1 MNSIIAA
8 AFSRTG
14 AVLLGLAILCLFG
27 FNSYI
32 AIPKEAK
39 PDIDIPVAYV
49 SVGYDGISPE
59 DSERLLVKP
68 LEKHLRSVEGLDAMS
83 SVASEGYGSV
93 TLEFNAGE
101 DIDLIMVDVR
111 QAVDDAKPDLPG
123 EADEPKVTE
132 VSFSLFPILT
142 AALYGP
148 VSERDMVVAAREIK
162 DKLESLEGVLEV
174 EIGGDREEVLEILL
188 DATAIEA
195 YGLDPSAV
203 IRLVSGNNQLVT
215 AGAIDDGGGRLAVKV
230 PGVIETVDDLVRM
243 PVQARDGTTITFGDI
258 AVVRRAFRQ
267 AEGWSRVNGEPAV
280 VLDVRKRVGANIID
294 VVEASRAVID
304 AEAPKIGEG
313 VNVSYL
319 FDESR
324 DVRNLLSDLGNNV
337 AAAVIIVM
345 VVVLAVLGI
354 RNATLV
360 GLAIPGSFFIGI
372 SILNLM
378 GVTMNIVVLFSLILV
393 AGMLVDG
400 VIVTTEYA
408 DRRIAMGSTRRDAY
422 RIGAQRMAWPIISST
437 VTTLMVF
444 LPLLVWPG
452 IVGQFM
458 KYLPITVMC
467 VLLAS
472 LFMALIFIPVL
483 GGMIGKTSVPKGVIS
498 ATAPRSYR
506 WILKQAIRFP
516 VVTMGAVITIIVAS
530 FIGYGSA
537 GLGVAFFPDIEP
549 DQAQV
554 QVLARGD
561 LSAKERDALVNSAE
575 TSILPVDGVADFY
588 ARSFRPGGG
597 GNQTPRDSV
606 GTIRTVFTDWDKRD
620 PAATLMDRM
629 REMIADLAG
638 ADFSITKEQE
648 GPGGALPIR
657 IEILGEDLDE
667 IAAATDAVVARMG
680 DLGGFVDIA
689 DNRPLPGLE
698 WTLVTDREAASRH
711 GVSISGLGTMIK
723 MLTRGV
729 RISDFRPDDSEDELD
744 VVMRFMGDQRNLD
757 RLRELRV
764 PAADGSY
771 VPLSVFARLQPRPKG
786 GDIERKDGTRYMYI
800 NADVAPGTLAAERIE
815 TLKASL
821 ASAPLAQDVRVTFG
835 GEDEDIAETQAFLS
849 QSFTLSLMLM
859 VIVLMVQFNSG
870 WQAFVTMSAI
880 LMSTG
885 GVVLGLW
892 ATNQPFGIVMC
903 GLGVISLAG
912 IVVNNNIVLI
922 DTYNEY
928 RRRGYLARHAA
939 FRAGLVR
946 FRPVILT
953 AVTTILGLLPMV
965 FQLTIKI
972 IDRQVL
978 VGAPSS
984 QWWTQLSSTI
994 AGGLT
999 FATILTLVATPAM
1012 LVIGGRFIREPGPSH
1027 PSFVRRIFGRLF
1039 GRMFG
1044 RSRRRRDGGMVPAE

>member
-1 MNSIIAA
+1 MNGMISA

-14 AVLLGLAILCLFG
+14 AVIVALVILCGFG
-27 FNSYI
+27 YSSYVS
-32 AIPKEAK
+32 IPKEAT
-39 PDIDIPVAYV
+39 PDVDIPVAYV

-59 DSERLLVKP
+59 DSERLLIKP
-68 LEKHLRSVEGLDAMS
+68 LEKHLRTVQGLDKMS

-93 TLEFNAGE
+93 SLEFDAGE
-101 DIDLIMVDVR
+101 DIDRILDDVR
-111 QAVDDAKPDLPG
+111 QAVDDAKPDLPS

-132 VSFSLFPILT
+132 VNLSLFPILT

-148 VSERDMVVAAREIK
+148 VSEREMVLAAREIK
-162 DKLESLEGVLEV
+162 DKIEALEGVLEV
-174 EIGGDREEVLEILL
+174 EIGGDREEVLEVLL
-188 DATAIEA
+188 DAAAIEA

-215 AGAIDDGGGRLAVKV
+215 AGAIDDGGGRLTVKV
-230 PGVIETVDDLVRM
+230 PGVIETIDDLVEM

-258 AVVRRAFRQ
+258 AVVRRAFKQ

-280 VLDVRKRVGANIID
+280 VLDVSKRVGTNIIE
-294 VVEASRAVID
+294 VVEAARAVID
-304 AEAPKIGEG
+304 EEAPKIGEG
-313 VNVSYL
+313 VKVAYL
-319 FDESR
+319 FDDSKG
-324 DVRNLLSDLGNNV
+324 VRNLLSDLGNNV
-337 AAAVIIVM
+337 AAAVLIVM
-345 VVVLAVLGI
+345 VVVLAFLGV

-372 SILNLM
+372 SALNMM

-408 DRRIAMGSTRRDAY
+408 DRRIAAGLGRRDAY
-422 RIGAQRMAWPIISST
+422 RIGAQRMSWPIISST

-458 KYLPITVMC
+458 KYLPITVMS
-467 VLLAS
+467 VLIAS

-483 GGMIGKTSVPKGVIS
+483 GGLIGKKSVPAGMVS

-506 WILKQAIRFP
+506 VILKQAIRFP
-516 VVTMGAVITIIVAS
+516 IITMFAVLGIIAAS
-530 FIGYGSA
+530 FASYFTA
-537 GLGVAFFPDIEP
+537 GHGVVFFPDIEP
-549 DQAQV
+549 EQANV
-554 QVLARGD
+554 QILARGD
-561 LSAKERDALVNSAE
+561 LSAKERDALVSTAE
-575 TSILPVDGVADFY
+575 TSILPVGGVQDFY
-588 ARSFRPGGG
+588 AKSFRPGGG
-597 GNQTPRDSV
+597 GHQTPRDSV
-606 GTIRTVFTDWDKRD
+606 GTIRTVFNDWDQRE
-620 PAATLMDRM
+620 PAVTLMDQM
-629 REMIADLAG
+629 RERIAGLAG
-638 ADFSITKEQE
+638 ADFSITKQQE
-648 GPGGALPIR
+648 GPGGSLPIR
-657 IEILGEDLDE
+657 IEILGDNLED
-667 IAAATDAVVARMG
+667 IADATDDLVARMTQ
-680 DLGGFVDIA
+680 LGGFVDIA

-729 RISDFRPDDSEDELD
+729 RISDFRPDDAEDELD

-764 PAADGSY
+764 PAADGTY
-771 VPLSVFARLQPRPKG
+771 VPLSVFAKLQPREKG

-800 NADVAPGTLAAERIE
+800 NADVANGRLPAERVE
-815 TLKASL
+815 ALQASL
-821 ASAPLAQDVRVTFG
+821 AETPLRQDVSLSFA
-835 GEDEDIAETQAFLS
+835 GENEDMAETGAFLS
-849 QSFTLSLMLM
+849 QAFSLSLLLM
-859 VIVLMVQFNSG
+859 IVVLMIQFNSF

-880 LMSTG
+880 LLSTG
-885 GVVLGLW
+885 GVMLGLW
-892 ATNQPFGIVMC
+892 ATSQPFGIVMC
-903 GLGVISLAG
+903 GLGVIALAG

-928 RRRGYLARHAA
+928 RGRGYGSREAA

-946 FRPVILT
+946 FRPVLLT

-972 IDRQVL
+972 MDREIL

-1012 LVIGGRFIREPGPSH
+1012 LVIGDRLARGTGRFRGWMLSLL
-1027 PSFVRRIFGRLF
+1027 RRNRAAA
-1039 GRMFG
+1039 
-1044 RSRRRRDGGMVPAE
+1044 VPAE

>member
-1 MNSIIAA
+1 MNAVIEA
-8 AFSRTG
+8 AFNRAG
-14 AVLLGLAILCLFG
+14 AVILTLLVLSGLGLV
-27 FNSYI
+27 SYI
-32 AIPKEAK
+32 EIPKEAA
-39 PDIDIPVAYV
+39 PDVDIPVTYV
-49 SVGYDGISPE
+49 SVSYEGISPE

-68 LEKHLRSVEGLDAMS
+68 LEKHLRAVEGLDSMS
-83 SVASEGYGSV
+83 SVASEGYGAV
-93 TLEFNAGE
+93 TLEFAAGE
-101 DIDLIMVDVR
+101 DIDLLIADVR
-111 QAVDDAKPDLPG
+111 QAVDEARPDLPA
-123 EADEPKVTE
+123 EADDPKVTE
-132 VSFSLFPILT
+132 VSLSLFPILT

-148 VSERDMVVAAREIK
+148 VSEREMVTAARDVK
-162 DKLESLEGVLEV
+162 DKLEALPGVLEV

-188 DATAIEA
+188 DASAIEA

-203 IRLVSGNNQLVT
+203 IRLVGGNNQLVT
-215 AGAIDDGGGRLAVKV
+215 AGSIDDGGGRLLVKV
-230 PGVIETVDDLVRM
+230 PGVIETVDDLVNM
-243 PVQARDGTTITFGDI
+243 PISARDGTSITFGDV

-280 VLDVRKRVGANIID
+280 VLDVRKRVGANIIK
-294 VVEASRAVID
+294 VVELARAVID
-304 AEAPKIGEG
+304 EEAPKIGEG
-313 VNVSYL
+313 VKVSYL
-319 FDESR
+319 FDDSK

-345 VVVLAVLGI
+345 VVVLAALGL

-372 SILNLM
+372 SLLNLM

-408 DRRIAMGSTRRDAY
+408 DRRIAMGSSRREAY
-422 RIGAQRMAWPIISST
+422 CLGAQRMSWPIISST
-437 VTTLMVF
+437 ITTLMVF

-458 KYLPITVMC
+458 KYLPITVISVMS
-467 VLLAS
+467 AS

-483 GGMIGKTSVPKGVIS
+483 GGFIGKSRMPKGMVS
-498 ATAPRSYR
+498 ASAPRSYR
-506 WILKQAIRFP
+506 WVLKQAVRFP
-516 VVTMGAVITIIVAS
+516 IITMMTVIGIIVAS

-561 LSAKERDALVNSAE
+561 LSAKERDALVVSAE
-575 TSILPVDGVADFY
+575 AAILPVEGVADFY
-588 ARSFRPGGG
+588 ARSFRPGSG
-597 GNQTPRDSV
+597 GNQNPRDSV
-606 GTIRTVFTDWDKRD
+606 GTIRTVFTDWNERD
-620 PAATLMDRM
+620 PAVSLMERM
-629 REMIADLAG
+629 RELIDGLAG
-638 ADFSITKEQE
+638 ADFSITKQAQ

-657 IEILGEDLDE
+657 VEVLGDDMDE
-667 IAAATDAVVARMG
+667 IASATDAIVERMS
-680 DLGGFVDIA
+680 DVGGFVDVA
-689 DNRPLPGLE
+689 DSRPLPGLE

-723 MLTRGV
+723 LLTRGV

-771 VPLSVFARLQPRPKG
+771 VPLSVFATLQPREKG

-800 NADVAPGTLAAERIE
+800 NSDVAEGMLPAERFDK
-815 TLKASL
+815 LKASL
-821 ASAPLAQDVRVTFG
+821 AEMPLTQDVSVVFG
-835 GEDEDIAETQAFLS
+835 GEDEDIAETQSFLAS
-849 QSFTLSLMLM
+849 SFMLSLLLM
-859 VIVLMVQFNSG
+859 VIVLMLQFNSL

-880 LMSTG
+880 VLSTG

-892 ATNQPFGIVMC
+892 AAGQPFGIVMC
-903 GLGVISLAG
+903 GLGVIALAG

-922 DTYNEY
+922 DTFNEY
-928 RRRGYLARHAA
+928 RRRGYSARHAA

-946 FRPVILT
+946 FRPVLLT

-972 IDRQVL
+972 LDREIL

-984 QWWTQLSSTI
+984 QWWTQLSSSI

-1012 LVIGGRFIREPGPSH
+1012 LVMGGRFMRDPAATN
-1027 PSFVRRIFGRLF
+1027 PSFMLRLLAPLPGLIPTRLRRPRGV
-1039 GRMFG
+1039 M
-1044 RSRRRRDGGMVPAE
+1044 PAE

>member
-1 MNSIIAA
+1 MKAVIEA
-8 AFSRTG
+8 AFARAG
-14 AVLLGLAILCLFG
+14 AVILTLIVLSGLGIS
-27 FNSYI
+27 SYFQ
-32 AIPKEAK
+32 IPKEAA
-39 PDIDIPVAYV
+39 PDVDIPVAYV
-49 SVGYDGISPE
+49 SVGYEGISPE

-68 LEKHLRSVEGLDAMS
+68 LEKHLRSVEGLDTMS
-83 SVASEGYGSV
+83 SVASEGYASV
-93 TLEFNAGE
+93 SLEFAAGE
-101 DIDLIMVDVR
+101 DIDLLIADVR
-111 QAVDDAKPDLPG
+111 LAVDEAKPDLPA

-132 VSFSLFPILT
+132 VSLSLFPILT

-148 VSERDMVVAAREIK
+148 VSEREMVTAARDIK
-162 DKLESLEGVLEV
+162 DKLEALPGVLEV

-188 DATAIEA
+188 DASAIEA

-215 AGAIDDGGGRLAVKV
+215 AGAIDDGGGRLLVKV
-230 PGVIETVDDLVRM
+230 PGVIESVDDLVNM
-243 PVQARDGTTITFGDI
+243 PVSARNGTTITFGDI

-280 VLDVRKRVGANIID
+280 VLDVRKRVGANIIK
-294 VVEASRAVID
+294 VVEMAREVID
-304 AEAPKIGEG
+304 AEAPKIGDG
-313 VNVSYL
+313 VKVSYL
-319 FDESR
+319 FDDSK

-345 VVVLAVLGI
+345 VVVLAALGL

-408 DRRIAMGSTRRDAY
+408 DRRIAMGSSRREAY
-422 RIGAQRMAWPIISST
+422 RLGAQRMAWPIISST
-437 VTTLMVF
+437 ITTLMVF

-458 KYLPITVMC
+458 KYLPITVIS
-467 VLLAS
+467 VLSAS

-483 GGMIGKTSVPKGVIS
+483 GGFIGKKRMPKGLVS
-498 ATAPRSYR
+498 TSAPRSYR
-506 WILKQAIRFP
+506 WLLKQAIRYP
-516 VVTMGAVITIIVAS
+516 LAIMASVIAIIVGS
-530 FIGYGSA
+530 FIGYSST
-537 GLGVAFFPDIEP
+537 GLGVSFFPDIEP

-561 LSAKERDALVNSAE
+561 LSAKERDAIVNSAE
-575 TSILPVDGVADFY
+575 QAILPVDGVQDFY
-588 ARSFRPGGG
+588 SRSFRQGGG

-606 GTIRTVFTDWDKRD
+606 GTIRTVFTEWNERD
-620 PAATLMDRM
+620 PASTLMDRM
-629 REMIADLAG
+629 RELISGLAG
-638 ADFSITKEQE
+638 ADFSITKQAQ

-657 IEILGEDLDE
+657 IEILGDDMAE
-667 IAAATDAVVARMG
+667 IGDATEAVVARM
-680 DLGGFVDIA
+680 DAIGGFVDIA
-689 DNRPLPGLE
+689 DSRPLPGLE

-723 MLTRGV
+723 LLTRGV

-771 VPLSVFARLQPRPKG
+771 IPLSVFARLQPREKS
-786 GDIERKDGTRYMYI
+786 GDIERKEGTRYMYI
-800 NADVAPGTLAAERIE
+800 NSGVAEGMLPAERFE
-815 TLKASL
+815 KLKASL
-821 ASAPLAQDVRVTFG
+821 AETPLTQNVLVSFG
-835 GEDEDIAETQAFLS
+835 GEDEDIAETQAFLGS
-849 QSFTLSLMLM
+849 SFMLSLVLM
-859 VIVLMVQFNSG
+859 VIVRMLQFNSL

-880 LMSTG
+880 VLSTG

-892 ATNQPFGIVMC
+892 AAGQPFGIVMC

-928 RRRGYLARHAA
+928 RKRGYEARHAA

-946 FRPVILT
+946 FRPVVLT

-972 IDRQVL
+972 LDREVL

-984 QWWTQLSSTI
+984 QWWTQLSSSI

-1012 LVIGGRFIREPGPSH
+1012 LVIGGRFFRTPAASGPSMMRRLYDR
-1027 PSFVRRIFGRLF
+1027 VRRRP
-1039 GRMFG
+1039 R
-1044 RSRRRRDGGMVPAE
+1044 GMVPAE